1 MNLNRFC
8 RRGRNSRDRSL
19 ALGAA
24 LLATLACTPAVH
36 SQLPAID
43 ALPDSGCATTPATGK
58 RRFDVGPGQTFS
70 ELTQVP
76 WLSLRGGDVV
86 NIHYRPEPYRTKLLI
101 SAQASARAPIV
112 VNGVTDAQCR
122 RPVITGE
129 NAVPSDDAAR
139 RGAYNQWTEALATIL
154 LWGPWGQK
162 PRFIEIRN
170 LAITGARAGVEFR
183 KQDGGTGRF
192 GAGSS
197 GIHGAAVE
205 DILIENCEISGN
217 GNGIFVNTKN
227 DSEQETSYR
236 ITMRRNLLHN
246 NGNVGRWFE
255 HNLYVQAVQPLY
267 EGNYIGQLIPGAVG
281 SSLKDRSSG
290 TIIRYNTI
298 IAAARALD
306 LVETEGGSTTV
317 FRDPAYHDAWVYGNV
332 IISDHTREAV
342 ASAKLIHWGGDN
354 TPKYF
359 RNGTLHFY
367 HNTVVT
373 RGDQAGGPWR
383 LHVFDMPGKQK
394 VELRGNVFWH
404 SGSTQLQLGNEHGTL
419 AFADSNWI
427 SRGWQL
433 GHDLANDIVMTK
445 SGRLIE
451 GDAPAFGAGFVPAA
465 DSPLL
470 DQAAAPPPELAS
482 RWIDGQITGL
492 GALGPRRTGGAGPD
506 LGAIERP

>member
-1 MNLNRFC
+1 
-8 RRGRNSRDRSL
+8 
-19 ALGAA
+19 
-24 LLATLACTPAVH
+24 VH

-255 HNLYVQAVQPLY
+255 HNLYVQAVRPLY
-267 EGNYIGQLIPGAVG
+267 EGNYLGQLIPGAVG

-290 TIIRYNTI
+290 TIMLQHDHCGGASGGNR
-298 IAAARALD
+298 
-306 LVETEGGSTTV
+306 GGSTTV
-317 FRDPAYHDAWVYGNV
+317 FAIPRITTPGCTATSSSVTTPA
-332 IISDHTREAV
+332 
-342 ASAKLIHWGGDN
+342 K
-354 TPKYF
+354 
-359 RNGTLHFY
+359 
-367 HNTVVT
+367 
-373 RGDQAGGPWR
+373 PWR
-383 LHVFDMPGKQK
+383 RQADPLGRGQHEIFFATGRCTSTTTPSSPVAIRPEVPGACTSSTAGAEGRVARQR
-394 VELRGNVFWH
+394 VLTQRFNTAAARQRRHPGLRRQ
-404 SGSTQLQLGNEHGTL
+404 QLDQPRLAAGPRSRQRHRDDEERATHRGRRAGVRRRFCSRSRLPAPGPGRCAATGARQPLDRRTDHGTGCPGT
-419 AFADSNWI
+419 ATDGWRGTG
-427 SRGWQL
+427 SR
-433 GHDLANDIVMTK
+433 
-445 SGRLIE
+445 
-451 GDAPAFGAGFVPAA
+451 
-465 DSPLL
+465 
-470 DQAAAPPPELAS
+470 
-482 RWIDGQITGL
+482 
-492 GALGPRRTGGAGPD
+492 
-506 LGAIERP
+506 AIERP